1 MNENKCPF
9 KVFLSLRFSLKETVP
24 TVLKPLYR
32 LLHSL
37 PVLRQRKAH
46 YSKFLQQSTK
56 YYKEKEIYEEL
67 LGVRKW
73 KSIKHGGEERGSI

>member
-9 KVFLSLRFSLKETVP
+9 KVSLSLRFSLKETVP
-24 TVLKPLYR
+24 TVLTPLYR
-32 LLHSL
+32 LLNSL
-37 PVLRQRKAH
+37 PVRRQRKAH

-67 LGVRKW
+67 LEVRKW
-73 KSIKHGGEERGSI
+73 KSIKTWG